1 MNILKFFKIKTKT
14 VGEKLDN
21 LVTFDEKL
29 RSAKEELQKSKAA
42 VMEDAINIHESEK
55 IAKKALELNNTQIEI
70 VKGKLEKAIKGGE
83 DNKAEALFSNLESL
97 QTANKIH
104 EKSYNDIQKSREKI
118 DKKVVSIDNK
128 IFKVAAKLDGLKQVR
143 AAQEMVA
150 KLAGVSTNNAVGN
163 VLKDIE
169 DFVEHEEWKIESKQ
183 EVQDLLDKNASVED
197 SEEEIETSAH
207 ERFEAYKASV
217 LSEESK

>member
-1 MNILKFFKIKTKT
+1 MNIFKFFKIKTKT

-29 RSAKEELQKSKAA
+29 RNAKEELQKSKAA
-42 VMEDAINIHESEK
+42 VVEDAVNIHESEK

-70 VKGKLEKAIKGGE
+70 VKGKLAKAIKSGE

-128 IFKVAAKLDGLKQVR
+128 IFKVSAKLDGLKQVR

-169 DFVEHEEWKIESKQ
+169 DFVEHEEWKLESKQ
-183 EVQDLLDKNASVED
+183 EVQDLLDKNASTED
-197 SEEEIETSAH
+197 TEEEVESSAH
-207 ERFEAYKASV
+207 ERFEAYKASI
-217 LSEESK
+217 LSESK

>member
-1 MNILKFFKIKTKT
+1 MNIFKFFKIKTKT

-29 RSAKEELQKSKAA
+29 RNAKEELQKSKAA
-42 VMEDAINIHESEK
+42 VVEDAVNIHESEK

-70 VKGKLEKAIKGGE
+70 VKGKLAKAIKGGD

-128 IFKVAAKLDGLKQVR
+128 IFKVSAKLDGLKQVR

-169 DFVEHEEWKIESKQ
+169 DFVEHEEWKLESKQ
-183 EVQDLLDKNASVED
+183 EVQDLLDKNASAED
-197 SEEEIETSAH
+197 TEEEVESSAH